1 MIAFEFSVVLRGY
14 DPQAVDALLAQAVAA
29 LTTVDE
35 SARADAV
42 TALRRANLPVVLR
55 GFDRA
60 QVDGA
65 IASLTAQLEGAP
77 GSEPEPD
84 PDLWDGWSVNMAEF
98 DVALRGYDV
107 AAVDR
112 LVEQVGRALTS
123 GSAAARA
130 EAAVA
135 VRQAVFAVKF
145 RGYARHQID
154 RFLQQAARELA

>member
-1 MIAFEFSVVLRGY
+1 MTSYEFSVVLRGY
-14 DPQAVDALLAQAVAA
+14 DPQAVDALLAPAAAA
-29 LTTVDE
+29 LTAADE
-35 SARADAV
+35 RARADAV
-42 TALRRANLPVVLR
+42 AGLRRANLPVVLR

-65 IASLTAQLEGAP
+65 IAMLTAQLEGATGP
-77 GSEPEPD
+77 EPEPD
-84 PDLWDGWSVNMAEF
+84 LSDDRPGHMAEF
-98 DVALRGYDV
+98 DVVLRGYDV

-123 GSAAARA
+123 GSVTARAAA
-130 EAAVA
+130 AAA

-145 RGYARHQID
+145 RGYARHQVD

>member
-1 MIAFEFSVVLRGY
+1 MISFEFSVVLRGY
-14 DPQAVDALLAQAVAA
+14 DPQAVDALLAPAVAA
-29 LTTVDE
+29 LTAVDE

-42 TALRRANLPVVLR
+42 AALRRANLPVVLR

-77 GSEPEPD
+77 GSEPD
-84 PDLWDGWSVNMAEF
+84 PDLSDGWSVHTAEF

-123 GSAAARA
+123 GSATARA

-135 VRQAVFAVKF
+135 VRQADFAVKF

-154 RFLQQAARELA
+154 RFLEQAARELA